1 MSTALVSHN
10 HKRLNGYDVFATALG
25 YPEDRFFKRF
35 PQLRK
40 ERRKIEIEYDS
51 LFRNKGIWLYTTEY
65 TASGQFQKINSLS
78 DIMGFYRAFGLR
90 IENERPDALSVELE
104 FMHFLIY
111 KTIYAIENRP
121 DNHEEKAQICI
132 DAQGK
137 FFKCHLYSGAHAI
150 SEKINAGPEG
160 HFYPDICQE
169 MLHFLE
175 EEKQYF
181 DKETREAL

>member
-1 MSTALVSHN
+1 MSTALVSHD
-10 HKRLNGYDVFATALG
+10 HKRLNAYDVFSTALG

-35 PQLRK
+35 PRLRE
-40 ERRKIEIEYDS
+40 ERSKVVVEYDT

-65 TASGQFQKINSLS
+65 TARGQFQKSKSLS
-78 DIMGFYRAFGLR
+78 DIMGFYRAFGLK
-90 IENERPDALSVELE
+90 IENERPDSLSVELE

-111 KTIYAIENRP
+111 KTVYAIENHLE
-121 DNHEEKAQICI
+121 NYEEKAQICL

-137 FFKCHLYSGAHAI
+137 FFNDHLYSGALAI
-150 SEKINAGPEG
+150 SEKITSSDEGQYYPEI
-160 HFYPDICQE
+160 FEE

-181 DKETREAL
+181 EKITREAL